1 MSDSLDTGEKK
12 LEALADVLEEAMPK
26 LSYDQR
32 NVAYVNYLY
41 ETGAL
46 DDPLN
51 LGHQIYLQKGE
62 LRATGQQVLTICKGG
77 TGAAEA
83 KMKDENKYNL
93 QLTAKERED
102 LVQGVSRWYEIK
114 AKRLLSIR
122 NSKGA
127 IIRGHKA
134 SVKKAKKAYQKALAD
149 YHDYVGDIEES
160 NELKKLM
167 DKVKEELDSLEGKTP
182 DIKELEV
189 EAKELNR
196 LLGKNKKSD

>member
-26 LSYDQR
+26 LNYDQR

-41 ETGAL
+41 ETGAM

-62 LRATGQQVLTICKGG
+62 LRATGQQSLIICQGG

-102 LVQGVSRWYEIK
+102 LVQGISRWYEIK

-134 SVKKAKKAYQKALAD
+134 SVKKANKAYQKALSD
-149 YHDYVGDIEES
+149 YHDYAGGNSEES
-160 NELKKLM
+160 IELNRLM
-167 DKVKEELDSLEGKTP
+167 DKAKEELISIEGKTP

-196 LLGKNKKSD
+196 LLGK

>member
-46 DDPLN
+46 DDPHN

-62 LRATGQQVLTICKGG
+62 LRETGQQSLIICQGG

-102 LVQGVSRWYEIK
+102 LVQGVSRWYGIK

-122 NSKGA
+122 NTKGA

-134 SVKKAKKAYQKALAD
+134 SVKKAKKAYQKAHKD
-149 YHDYVGDIEES
+149 FHDYVGDIEEW
-160 NELKKLM
+160 NALKRLMNKAKKELA
-167 DKVKEELDSLEGKTP
+167 SLEGKTP
-182 DIKELEV
+182 DIKKLEV
-189 EAKELNR
+189 EARKLNR
-196 LLGKNKKSD
+196 LLGKKSD